1 MLFRFRKA
9 KAVRAGT
16 AAPSHLLLK
25 FGKLTTKFEVLCKE
39 PESPQLQNFVGEAR
53 DTRGERVVWRAVGRA
68 RKSKRATADRDRSAC
83 ASGCGARCVRALRRV
98 GVGTVAA
105 RTGGAGTQRL
115 KSVVLRKSNPLT
127 FFFCLRQTD
136 IRVQQAFPISLFRN
150 LPSRS
155 ALYTDFTNAWFWILQ
170 SGVKFILDKF
180 EDIIFYTGSAARRRL
195 FWISLTHLL

>member
-1 MLFRFRKA
+1 M
-9 KAVRAGT
+9 
-16 AAPSHLLLK
+16 
-25 FGKLTTKFEVLCKE
+25 
-39 PESPQLQNFVGEAR
+39 
-53 DTRGERVVWRAVGRA
+53 RVV
-68 RKSKRATADRDRSAC
+68 RSEDTGGVA
-83 ASGCGARCVRALRRV
+83 GARAICVQAMYARRMRV
-98 GVGTVAA
+98 RTGVGTVAA

-115 KSVVLRKSNPLT
+115 KSVVLRKSSPLT